1 MAITKQQN
9 RTVCVYCGASSNVS
23 DIYKDAAYECG
34 KVLAQN
40 GINVVYGG
48 GRVGLMGIVADAA
61 LEHGGN
67 VIGIIPGHLQK
78 KEPKHMHLTEL
89 IVVESMHD
97 RKALMEQRS
106 DGFLVLP
113 GGFGTMD
120 ETFEIL
126 TWKMLGL
133 HNKDVVLLNTTGYW
147 DPFVALADKI
157 ISEGFAQEK
166 DRGFI
171 SMNSMDAVIAHY
183 GKASFLL
190 EK

>member
-1 MAITKQQN
+1 
-9 RTVCVYCGASSNVS
+9 
-23 DIYKDAAYECG
+23 
-34 KVLAQN
+34 
-40 GINVVYGG
+40 
-48 GRVGLMGIVADAA
+48 
-61 LEHGGN
+61 
-67 VIGIIPGHLQK
+67 
-78 KEPKHMHLTEL
+78 MHLTEL
-89 IVVESMHD
+89 IIVESMHD

-126 TWKMLGL
+126 TWKMIGL

-147 DPFVALADKI
+147 DPFIALADKI

-171 SMNSMDAVIAHY
+171 TMNSMDAVISHY

>member
-9 RTVCVYCGASSNVS
+9 LTLCVYCGASSNVN

-34 KVLAQN
+34 KILALS
-40 GINVVYGG
+40 GIDVVYGG

-61 LEHGGN
+61 LEHGGR
-67 VIGIIPGHLQK
+67 VTGIIPAHLQK

-89 IVVESMHD
+89 IIVESMHD
-97 RKALMEQRS
+97 RKALMEKKS

-126 TWKMLGL
+126 TWKMIGL

-147 DPFVALADKI
+147 DPFIALADNI
-157 ISEGFAQEK
+157 IKEGFAQEK

-171 SMNSMDAVIAHY
+171 VVDSMKEAITHY
-183 GKASFLL
+183 GKESFLL

>member
-1 MAITKQQN
+1 MAIRKQQN

-34 KVLAQN
+34 KMLAQN
-40 GINVVYGG
+40 GIDVVYGG

-89 IVVESMHD
+89 IIVESMHD

-126 TWKMLGL
+126 TWKMIGL

-147 DPFVALADKI
+147 DPFIALADKI

-171 SMNSMDAVIAHY
+171 TMNSMDAVISHY

>member
-1 MAITKQQN
+1 MAIRKQQN
-9 RTVCVYCGASSNVS
+9 STVCVYCGASSNVS

-40 GINVVYGG
+40 GIDVVYGG

-89 IVVESMHD
+89 IIVESMHD

-126 TWKMLGL
+126 TWKMIGL

-147 DPFVALADKI
+147 DPFIALADKI
-157 ISEGFAQEK
+157 IGEGFAQEK
-166 DRGFI
+166 DRGFVA
-171 SMNSMDAVIAHY
+171 MNSMDAVIDHY

-190 EK
+190 AK